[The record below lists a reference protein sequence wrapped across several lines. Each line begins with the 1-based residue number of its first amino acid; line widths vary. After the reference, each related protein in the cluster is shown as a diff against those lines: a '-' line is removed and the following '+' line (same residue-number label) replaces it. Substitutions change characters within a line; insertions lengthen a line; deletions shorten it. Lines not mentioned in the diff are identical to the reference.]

1 MFFTLHNNI
10 LSRMQKLTNVV
21 DISVA
26 LLNIGKAVVSLPD
39 GPLQVTLDG
48 IQAAKLFR
56 DIEADVLVPMH
67 FESWGHFTEGRS
79 ELEQAFEK
87 EGVSDKV
94 LWLASG
100 EKTKL
105 I

>member
-1 MFFTLHNNI
+1 M
-10 LSRMQKLTNVV
+10 RLTNAV

-26 LLNIGKAVVSLPD
+26 LLNIGKVMVPLPD
-39 GPLQVTLDG
+39 GPLQATLDG
-48 IQAAKLFR
+48 VQAVKLFR

-67 FESWGHFTEGRS
+67 FESWAHFTEGRS

-94 LWLASG
+94 LWLAPG
-100 EKTKL
+100 KKTKL
-105 I
+105 V